1 MASNTSAQQSN
12 TISYKA
18 FDVKKLQVQPLED
31 TKFNNAQKLA
41 FIRYLGG
48 NCQMQTH
55 KITLYSGG
63 VPQAGPYYATDKARA
78 FCKIT
83 EDVNDP
89 NSVLFFK
96 QMETVDIELNSQEF
110 KNKLF
115 GSAKAAQAY
124 SYQPIVRTPEQP
136 DDDES
141 VNDKKKKGPYPRF
154 IKFKIDLHWETG
166 VVQTKFFQKDG
177 SGKRIPV
184 PDVRTVDDVA
194 KQLGWKSSFVAV
206 IIMNKLYA
214 SKNKVGDSKKYGVT
228 FKMSNVSCEQPLYK
242 PKSEFDGDAFI
253 EEDDTTALS
262 NIKISTIED
271 DIVSVKVDAKPTNA
285 FAQAL
290 DGDDDEGE
298 GEDEEDE
305 DEDEVVEEVK
315 PAHVPVQAAKQP
327 AAKQPAAK
335 QPVATRQSKQ

>member
-18 FDVKKLQVQPLED
+18 FDVKKLQVQALED

-55 KITLYSGG
+55 KITLNSGG

-96 QMETVDIELNSQEF
+96 QMETVDAELSSQEF

-136 DDDES
+136 EDDDS

-166 VVQTKFFQKDG
+166 VVQTKCFQKDA
-177 SGKRIPV
+177 SGKRVPV
-184 PDVRTVDDVA
+184 PDIRTVDDVA
-194 KQLGWKSSFVAV
+194 KLLCWKSSFVAV

-228 FKMSNVSCEQPLYK
+228 FKMSNISCEQSLFK

-253 EEDDTTALS
+253 EEDDANTLS
-262 NIKISTIED
+262 NVRISTIED
-271 DIVSVKVDAKPTNA
+271 DVVTVKVDNKTSNA

-290 DGDDDEGE
+290 DAE
-298 GEDEEDE
+298 EDEEDE
-305 DEDEVVEEVK
+305 EEDEGEEEDEVVEEVK
-315 PAHVPVQAAKQP
+315 TTPAPAPVQAAKPVQV
-327 AAKQPAAK
+327 AKPS
-335 QPVATRQSKQ
+335 VARQRKTN